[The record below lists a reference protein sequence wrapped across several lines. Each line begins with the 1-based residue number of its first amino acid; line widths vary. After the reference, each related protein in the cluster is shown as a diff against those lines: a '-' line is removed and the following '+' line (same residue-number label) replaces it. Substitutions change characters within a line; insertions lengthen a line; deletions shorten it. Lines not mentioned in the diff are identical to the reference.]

1 MIIIDDD
8 YRVDS
13 DDACYTLQERKVS
26 KAGVERWENVA
37 YKKTLAKTLESYR
50 EHSHK
55 KRSQAHMGVKIEKWI
70 SDIAEQDE
78 AFKTF
83 LETLNIK
90 DEN

>member
-8 YRVDS
+8 YRIDS

-26 KAGVERWENVA
+26 KTGSERWENVA
-37 YKKTLAKTLESYR
+37 YKKTLVKTLESYR

-55 KRSQAHMGVKIEKWI
+55 KRSQAHTGVKIEKWI
-70 SDIAEQDE
+70 ECMAEQDE

-83 LETLNIK
+83 LSELMA
-90 DEN
+90 EQ

>member
-8 YRVDS
+8 YRIDS

-26 KAGVERWENVA
+26 ETGSERWENVA
-37 YKKTLAKTLESYR
+37 YKKTLVKTLGSYR

-55 KRSQAHMGVKIEKWI
+55 KRSQANTGVKIEKWI
-70 SDIAEQDE
+70 SNIVEQDE

-83 LETLNIK
+83 LETLK
-90 DEN
+90 LES

>member
-8 YRVDS
+8 YRIDS

-26 KAGVERWENVA
+26 GKGVERWVNVA

-55 KRSQAHMGVKIEKWI
+55 KRSQAHTGVKIEKWI
-70 SDIAEQDE
+70 SDIAEQDKS
-78 AFKTF
+78 FKSF
-83 LETLNIK
+83 LSELMA
-90 DEN
+90 EQ

>member
-70 SDIAEQDE
+70 SDIAEQDKS
-78 AFKTF
+78 FKSF
-83 LETLNIK
+83 MIELMAEQ
-90 DEN
+90 

>member
-8 YRVDS
+8 YRIDS

-26 KAGVERWENVA
+26 KTGSERWENVA

-55 KRSQAHMGVKIEKWI
+55 KRSQAHTGVKIGKWI
-70 SDIAEQDE
+70 SDISEQDKSFKSFLIELMAEQ
-78 AFKTF
+78 
-83 LETLNIK
+83 
-90 DEN
+90 

>member
-55 KRSQAHMGVKIEKWI
+55 KRSQAHTDVKIEKWI
-70 SDIAEQDE
+70 SDMAEQDKS
-78 AFKTF
+78 FKSF
-83 LETLNIK
+83 LSELMA
-90 DEN
+90 EQ

>member
-8 YRVDS
+8 YRIDS

-37 YKKTLAKTLESYR
+37 YKKKLIDILESYR

-55 KRSQAHMGVKIEKWI
+55 KRSQAHNGVEIDDWI
-70 SDIAEQDE
+70 ICIAEQDE
-78 AFKTF
+78 YFKTF
-83 LETLNIK
+83 LETLK
-90 DEN
+90 LES